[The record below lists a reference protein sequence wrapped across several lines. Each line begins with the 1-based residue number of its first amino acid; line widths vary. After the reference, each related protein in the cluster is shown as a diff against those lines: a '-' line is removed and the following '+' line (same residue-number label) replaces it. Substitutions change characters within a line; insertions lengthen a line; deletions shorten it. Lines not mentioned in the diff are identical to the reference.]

1 MEDALIGLLESLG
14 YRVMRQG
21 SLAPGEKYPK
31 HFFTFWNND
40 SPDHAHYSNDDY
52 GTDWDFDVNFY
63 SVDPEKTYKVLADA
77 RIKLKQNG
85 WIIPSKGYD
94 VASDEVTHTGRGMR
108 VFYLQL

>member
-1 MEDALIGLLESLG
+1 MEDTLIELLESLG
-14 YRVMRQG
+14 YPVMRQG
-21 SLAPGEKYPK
+21 SLAPDEKYPE

-40 SPDHAHYSNDDY
+40 TPDHAHYNNADY

-63 SVDPEKTYKVLADA
+63 SIDPEKTYKTLADA

-108 VFYLQL
+108 IFYLQV